1 MFMRI
6 RQFAIR
12 MLAAALAATPAL
24 ADERDPEAILQA
36 AFDARFECAI
46 TGVIEIE
53 TRKGGDSALKRRMD
67 VAMKSIESRLYTYA
81 IFREPQYV
89 RGVAFL
95 AIEPEVA
102 GESEER
108 FVYLPSMRKIRRVSG
123 SQSDDAFLGT
133 DLSYH
138 DFERQRGASYQ
149 VELGREVQAG
159 GEAAFVVTAR
169 PRRPASYAVVEH
181 TIAAKDSAILETRYF
196 KKDAPEPYKLLWM
209 ARDGILEQGAC
220 RVPTRIR
227 VEDRQRRTETTLSIS
242 SLRLDTEL
250 SDDLFSMVSL
260 ETRRPIPGL

>member
-1 MFMRI
+1 MRALHL
-6 RQFAIR
+6 AIS
-12 MLAAALAATPAL
+12 MVAVAVAASPAL
-24 ADERDPEAILQA
+24 GGERDPSALLQA
-36 AFDARFECAI
+36 AFDARFDCPI

-53 TRKGGDSALKRRMD
+53 THKGDDAALKRRMD
-67 VAMKSIESRLYTYA
+67 VAMKSIGSRLHTYA

-95 AIEPEVA
+95 AIEPEVS

-149 VELGREVQAG
+149 VDLGPDVQAG

-169 PRRPASYAVVEH
+169 PRKAASYAVVEH

-196 KKDAPEPYKLLWM
+196 KKDAPEPYKKLWM
-209 ARDGILEQGAC
+209 ERAGILEQGAC

-227 VEDRQRRTETTLSIS
+227 VEDRQRGTETTLSINS
-242 SLRLDTEL
+242 VRLDAEL

-260 ETRRPIPGL
+260 ETKRPIPGL